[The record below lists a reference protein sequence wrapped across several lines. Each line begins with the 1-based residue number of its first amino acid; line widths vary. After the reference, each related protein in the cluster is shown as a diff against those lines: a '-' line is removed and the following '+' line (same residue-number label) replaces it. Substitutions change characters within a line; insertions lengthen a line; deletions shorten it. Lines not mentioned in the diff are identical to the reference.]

1 MNSINIPI
9 SNYRQDRGGADPH
22 GPLPGLGAAAAAP
35 PLRHRRADRPAGH
48 VRLRRG
54 LRRRLGRHRHQQLA
68 LPRRIRLRR
77 RHDNRLPH
85 RRRRVLLCK
94 VFK

>member
-9 SNYRQDRGGADPH
+9 SNYRQDRGGADPD

-54 LRRRLGRHRHQQLA
+54 LRHRLGRHRHQQLA
-68 LPRRIRLRR
+68 IPHRLRLRR

-85 RRRRVLLCK
+85 RRRRVLLCQ